1 MKFGRIYLLFMS
13 LKWGI
18 SVEKNLVEIHK
29 WEIKYLEKCV
39 KGWKMLSRSCKKKI
53 CFTGGDIYI
62 RFST

>member
-1 MKFGRIYLLFMS
+1 MS

-18 SVEKNLVEIHK
+18 SVEKNLVEIRK

-53 CFTGGDIYI
+53 YFTGGDIYI
-62 RFST
+62 YKI